1 MAFWKVDSMR
11 KRYFWSIFLVL
22 YVGFVFGNSLTPA
35 MESSA
40 QSMSVLQLVT
50 GAMKAVGLGNVGVTE
65 HFIRKA
71 APFSEYTLLGILLA
85 QCLAQYGLM
94 AVTRW
99 QFHGLLGFLIPFVD
113 ETLQLFTEGRSGQIS
128 DVWLDCAGV
137 LFGTVLFLA
146 VGRWRRRRKG
156 KKNVEKKL

>member
-1 MAFWKVDSMR
+1 MR
-11 KRYFWSIFLVL
+11 KRYFWSIFFVL

-35 MESSA
+35 VESSA

-71 APFSEYTLLGILLA
+71 AHFSEYTLLGILLA

-128 DVWLDCAGV
+128 DVSLDCAGV